1 MKLKAYLRKGY
12 YGLWIAAQW
21 LSYVCIPLIGQRI
34 RSINRYLLAL
44 LVIITVAI
52 PAGYYFGPFNH
63 EQPNHVALVSVAPVL
78 DNQDVHSEGS
88 VLSSILDVPES
99 SAVLQHTALEHAEEH
114 SHSTYICPM
123 HPEIVSEEF
132 GSCPICGMDLV
143 ELEDNGDT
151 DVVQLSVTVINTL
164 GVRTVEARRRTL
176 YRRIDSVGYVT
187 YDENKIHNVNLRTE
201 GWVES
206 LAINAVGDRV
216 KKGDL
221 LFEVY
226 SPKLVNAQEEYVQAM
241 ALGNEGLLDAS
252 GKRLRALGVS
262 SVQIEK
268 LKKKKVVEQLI
279 KIYAPQDGVVSEL
292 SIREGMYVPPS
303 TTTISLVDL
312 SSVWFIAD
320 VFERQADWIEVGL
333 RAKASL
339 PFMPDKVWEGTVDH
353 IYPSLDAVT
362 RSLKA
367 RIRID
372 NSGELL
378 KPNMYADV
386 SIFVKPKR
394 KALVVPREAVIRTGE
409 QERVILALGEGRFKP
424 AIVHSGIE
432 TDDYVEITMGLE
444 VGDEVV
450 VSSQFLIDSESSLRA
465 SLMRIGG

>member
-1 MKLKAYLRKGY
+1 MKLKAYLKQGY
-12 YGLWIAAQW
+12 YGLWIAVQW
-21 LSYVCIPLIGQRI
+21 LSYVCMPLIRQRI
-34 RSINRYLLAL
+34 RPLNRYLLAL
-44 LVIITVAI
+44 LVIIATAI
-52 PAGYYFGPFNH
+52 PAGYYFAPINND
-63 EQPNHVALVSVAPVL
+63 QPNEAVL
-78 DNQDVHSEGS
+78 ASQTLTLDDQNVHSEDS
-88 VLSSILDVPES
+88 TLSSILDVPES
-99 SAVLQHTALEHAEEH
+99 SAKLPQSASEHAEAH
-114 SHSTYICPM
+114 SHTTYICPM
-123 HPEIVSEEF
+123 HPEIVSEKF

-143 ELEDNGDT
+143 EFEDNGDA
-151 DVVQLSVTVINTL
+151 DVVQLSTTVINTL
-164 GVRTVEARRRTL
+164 GVRTVDARKRTL

-187 YDENKIHNVNLRTE
+187 YDENKIHKINLRTE
-201 GWVES
+201 GWVEN

-241 ALGNEGLLDAS
+241 ALGNKGLLDAS
-252 GKRLRALGVS
+252 RKRLRALGVS
-262 SVQIEK
+262 NVQINK

-339 PFMPDKVWEGTVDH
+339 PFMPDKVWEGSVDH

-372 NSGELL
+372 NPGELL

-386 SIFVKPKR
+386 SIYAKPKR
-394 KALVVPREAVIRTGE
+394 KALVVPRETVIRTGE
-409 QERVILALGEGRFKP
+409 EERVILALGEGRFKP
-424 AIVHSGIE
+424 TIVHSGIE
-432 TDDYVEITMGLE
+432 TDDYIEITMGLE
-444 VGDEVV
+444 VGDKVV

-465 SLMRIGG
+465 SMTRIGG